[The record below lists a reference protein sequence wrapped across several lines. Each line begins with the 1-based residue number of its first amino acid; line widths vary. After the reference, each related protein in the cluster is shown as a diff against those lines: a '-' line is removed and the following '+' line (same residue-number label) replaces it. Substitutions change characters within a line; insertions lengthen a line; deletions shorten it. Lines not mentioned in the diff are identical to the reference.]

1 MTQENKF
8 IGQTCKHKH
17 KPYHEAKNPFT
28 GSLLERNIQRAIYCI
43 ENDDKDMAV
52 WFKLQNGVT
61 PQEYIDKW
69 SRRLL

>member
-1 MTQENKF
+1 MLDV
-8 IGQTCKHKH
+8 
-17 KPYHEAKNPFT
+17 KNPLK

-69 SRRLL
+69 SKSWIRLPKRARNFLLNWKH

>member
-1 MTQENKF
+1 MLEV
-8 IGQTCKHKH
+8 
-17 KPYHEAKNPFT
+17 KNPLK

-43 ENDDKDMAV
+43 DNDDKDMTV

-69 SRRLL
+69 SDKLL

>member
-8 IGQTCKHKH
+8 IGQACTYRHKS
-17 KPYHEAKNPFT
+17 YQEAKNPFT
-28 GSLLERNIQRAIYCI
+28 GSLLERNIQRAVYCI

-61 PQEYIDKW
+61 PKEFIDKW
-69 SRRLL
+69 SKRLL

>member
-1 MTQENKF
+1 MLDVR
-8 IGQTCKHKH
+8 
-17 KPYHEAKNPFT
+17 NPLK

-61 PQEYIDKW
+61 PKEFIDKW
-69 SRRLL
+69 SKRLL

>member
-1 MTQENKF
+1 MLDVR
-8 IGQTCKHKH
+8 
-17 KPYHEAKNPFT
+17 NPLK

-61 PQEYIDKW
+61 PQEYIDEW
-69 SRRLL
+69 SKRLLCKIMMQKMLG